1 MTDSRDSVSPT
12 ARRRLLDRVLA
23 QVDDLVDRIVARARA
38 EMADYSAVSDAE
50 IAETTAGIVNRL
62 LAALRAE
69 RELTAEDL
77 HALRDFGETRARQGI
92 SLSDVQN
99 GWRIAVREM
108 LASLT
113 TFGRSGRVADRTLL
127 VLTHDL
133 LDIVDQASQA
143 YSGGHR
149 DVEIELARHDQQF
162 RAEFARGL
170 LLGGLA
176 PADIRI
182 QAQRYGLEV
191 AGVYRAFR
199 ARGDDP
205 LAAADLRRLLRPGP
219 QAIRGFSTAM
229 DGDLA
234 GFVLGTDLIE
244 SAGTIGFGPA
254 TQLADLPRSFRLASR
269 MLATAHRFGRT
280 GAADLDRLGLLPA
293 IVADTDLGEE
303 LTARYLDPLGAGEP
317 ARTVIDTVERYLES
331 GLRIEA
337 TAERLIVHQNTVRYR
352 LARFEE
358 LTGTDLRAPHS
369 AIRVW
374 WAIQHRH
381 ANPQA

>member
-1 MTDSRDSVSPT
+1 MTDSRDSASPT
-12 ARRRLLDRVLA
+12 ARSRLLNRVLA
-23 QVDDLVDRIVARARA
+23 QADQLVGRIVARARA
-38 EMADYSAVSDAE
+38 EMAGYSALTDAE
-50 IAETTAGIVNRL
+50 IAATTALMVDRL

-69 RELTAEDL
+69 RALTADDL
-77 HALRDFGETRARQGI
+77 AALREFGETRARQGV

-99 GWRIAVREM
+99 GWRIAVREI
-108 LASLT
+108 LADLITS
-113 TFGRSGRVADRTLL
+113 GRSGRIADRAVLA
-127 VLTHDL
+127 LTHDL
-133 LDIVDQASQA
+133 LDIVDQANQA
-143 YSGGHR
+143 YSAGHR

-176 PADIRI
+176 PADIQI
-182 QAQRYGLEV
+182 QAQRYGLDVE
-191 AGVYRAFR
+191 GVYRAFR

-234 GFVLGTDLIE
+234 GFVLGSDLIE

-254 TQLADLPRSFRLASR
+254 THLADLPRSFRLASR
-269 MLATAHRFGRT
+269 MLATAHRFDLT

-303 LTARYLDPLGAGEP
+303 LAARYLDPLGAGEQ
-317 ARTVIDTVERYLES
+317 ARTVIDTLERYLES

-352 LARFEE
+352 LARFED

-381 ANPQA
+381 ANPHT